1 MIFFAV
7 DGTLLDYEAAER
19 NGIIDFFQVYSTIFS
34 GNELEATKVWHEL
47 SEEYFNKFLSKELSF
62 QEQQGMRMYHLF
74 KTYGLNLSPEESQHR
89 FNQYIELYK
98 NNWTAF
104 EDINYTLQTLQEKG
118 HLLGIISNGEY
129 EQQVEKLIAINSLQ
143 YFKYIFTSSEIGVL
157 KPDPEIFQ
165 RTVLQSNLEMK
176 DCYYIGDRLET
187 DAISSTAA
195 GMQGIWLNRDNLQLK
210 CDVPTICSLHEVL
223 TII

>member
-1 MIFFAV
+1 MIFFDV

-47 SEEYFNKFLSKELSF
+47 YEEYFNKFLSKELSF
-62 QEQQGMRMYHLF
+62 QEQQRMRIYHLF

-98 NNWTAF
+98 NNWAAF
-104 EDINYTLQTLQEKG
+104 EDVHYTLQTLKQEG
-118 HLLGIISNGEY
+118 HSLGVISNGDY
-129 EQQVEKLIAINSLQ
+129 EQQIEKLTALNILQ
-143 YFKYIFTSSEIGVL
+143 YFKYISTSSKIGIS

-176 DCYYIGDRLET
+176 DCYYIGDRLEQ
-187 DAISSTAA
+187 
-195 GMQGIWLNRDNLQLK
+195 MQLVVQQLECK
-210 CDVPTICSLHEVL
+210 GYG
-223 TII
+223 

>member
-1 MIFFAV
+1 MIFFDV

-34 GNELEATKVWHEL
+34 GNELEATQVWHEL

-62 QEQQGMRMYHLF
+62 QEQQGMRMYQLF
-74 KTYGLNLSPEESQHR
+74 KTYGVNVSPEESQHR

-98 NNWTAF
+98 KNWALF
-104 EDINYTLQTLQEKG
+104 EDVLYTLQTLQQRG
-118 HLLGIISNGEY
+118 HSLGIMSNGDY
-129 EQQVEKLIAINSLQ
+129 EQQIEKLTALNILQ
-143 YFKYIFTSSEIGVL
+143 YFKYIFTSSELGIS
-157 KPDPEIFQ
+157 KPDPEIFHKA
-165 RTVLQSNLEMK
+165 VLQLNLEMK

-195 GMQGIWLNRDNLQLK
+195 GMQGIWLNRDNSQLK
-210 CDVPTICSLHEVL
+210 YNIPTICSLHEVL
-223 TII
+223 TVI

>member
-1 MIFFAV
+1 MIFFDI

-34 GNELEATKVWHEL
+34 GNGLEATKVWHEL

-62 QEQQGMRMYHLF
+62 QEQQRMRMYHLF

-98 NNWTAF
+98 NNWAAF
-104 EDINYTLQTLQEKG
+104 EDVHYTLQILKQEG
-118 HLLGIISNGEY
+118 HLLGIISNGDY
-129 EQQVEKLIAINSLQ
+129 EQQVEKLTALNILQ
-143 YFKYIFTSSEIGVL
+143 YFKYIFTSSEIGIS

-210 CDVPTICSLHEVL
+210 CDVPTICSLHEIV
-223 TII
+223 TMI